1 VEWKD
6 AGVLIFNFWR
16 NIMSNETEKHDDA
29 DAKELLVIANNTLEI
44 AKEFKVTSQAM
55 YEVAADELSTI
66 KTSISDLT
74 ERRMTRTRKL
84 DELKKLI
91 IEDYAPALTRL
102 ESAKVFYQNGMIAY
116 NDKQEKLRR
125 AEQARLDAVAR
136 AERFKIE
143 EAARKATEEAAK
155 LQADAAAK
163 AALAKTPEA
172 SAKIIAKAAEKIE
185 AKQDEA
191 SALQLT
197 SQVIVPATVAVAA
210 KVSGTSVRKTWKAK
224 VTDKAK
230 FIQHVTAHPEFLAMI
245 DINET
250 LLNGMAR
257 AQQENLSLPG
267 VQAYQE
273 SGIASRRN

>member
-1 VEWKD
+1 MKNAIIEYEQPDSAALVE
-6 AGVLIFNFWR
+6 
-16 NIMSNETEKHDDA
+16 E
-29 DAKELLVIANNTLEI
+29 ANNAFAI
-44 AKEFKVTSQAM
+44 AKEIYIDSPAM
-55 YEVAADELSTI
+55 YSLAANELSDI
-66 KTSISDLT
+66 KARIKELNDKRVSITTHMDVAKKAVMDLF
-74 ERRMTRTRKL
+74 R
-84 DELKKLI
+84 
-91 IEDYAPALTRL
+91 PAIDRL
-102 ESAKVFYQNGMIAY
+102 EETKTWYQNGLIKF
-116 NDKQEKLRR
+116 NDEQEKLRR
-125 AEQARLDAVAR
+125 AEQDRLDAVAR

-172 SAKIIAKAAEKIE
+172 AAKIIAKAAEKIE

-197 SQVIVPATVAVAA
+197 SQVIVPATVAIAA

-230 FIQHVTAHPEFLAMI
+230 FIQHVAAHPEFLAMI

-267 VQAYQE
+267 VQPYQE